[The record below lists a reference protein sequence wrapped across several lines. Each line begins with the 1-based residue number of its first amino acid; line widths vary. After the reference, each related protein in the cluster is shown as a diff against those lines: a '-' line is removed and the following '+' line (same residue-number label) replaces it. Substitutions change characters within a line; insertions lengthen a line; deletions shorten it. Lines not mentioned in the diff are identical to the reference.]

1 MNKTEITEEIADRF
15 IRLLYTMYAE
25 KLGVEIEI
33 TKKGEENEKSS
44 K

>member
-1 MNKTEITEEIADRF
+1 MDKTKPTEDQIDHIIRF
-15 IRLLYTMYAE
+15 LYTMYAE

-33 TKKGEENEKSS
+33 TRKGEENEKSS